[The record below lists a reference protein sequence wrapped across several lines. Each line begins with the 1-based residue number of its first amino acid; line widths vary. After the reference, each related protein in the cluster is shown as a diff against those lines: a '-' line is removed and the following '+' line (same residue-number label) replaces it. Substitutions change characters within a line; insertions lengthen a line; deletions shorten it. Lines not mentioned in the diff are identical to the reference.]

1 MPADLAGG
9 GAVLEADG
17 LDVLYGDY
25 QILWDARIRVEP
37 GEVVALL
44 GPNGAASRRS

>member
-1 MPADLAGG
+1 MPADLPGG